1 MEQED
6 TLNNSNAYGMISDA
20 NQKQAAAQAQ
30 QYYVEEHEMNLA
42 EAQLECEKTLNKIH
56 HKLKQDYLEPTDDGR
71 MEWKP
76 VEDNERVLTD
86 IGVNKL
92 MQVMETYVNKE
103 TLLSNFDDKQI
114 AIRMLD
120 FCKALN
126 AHLFLKYEVYF
137 RFPTLEECKKL
148 LDEKIDNEIQYKI
161 TSLKMFGQEVDE
173 NKIKQEIMDSFGSSI
188 YDELQAIYKAKKM
201 ENLREYEL
209 LFTETKAIVDATHNR
224 AWKGEERGSLR
235 RHFNIAEVIGK
246 PAPSEKSGGMFKWLT
261 K

>member
-6 TLNNSNAYGMISDA
+6 TLNNSNAYSMVSEA
-20 NQKQAAAQAQ
+20 NQKQAQAQAQ
-30 QYYVEEHEMNLA
+30 QYYVEEQEKNLA
-42 EAQLECEKTLNKIH
+42 ESQLDCEKTLTNIY
-56 HKLKQDYLEPTDDGR
+56 HKLKQDYLEPTPDGR

-76 VEDNERVLTD
+76 IAPEDRVLTD
-86 IGVNKL
+86 LGVNKI

-103 TLLSNFDDKQI
+103 TLLSNFDDIQI
-114 AIRMLD
+114 RRRMLD

-126 AHLFLKYEVYF
+126 AHLYFKYEVYF
-137 RFPTLEECKKL
+137 RLPTLEECKKI
-148 LDEKIDNEIQYKI
+148 LDERIDREVQYKI
-161 TSLKMFGQEVDE
+161 TAKKMFGEELDIETARREVME
-173 NKIKQEIMDSFGSSI
+173 QFGSSLH
-188 YDELQAIYKAKKM
+188 DELQSIFKAKKM

-209 LFTETKAIVDATHNR
+209 LFTEMKAIVDATHNR

-246 PAPSEKSGGMFKWLT
+246 PAQQENKGMFKWLS